1 MVEEEIT
8 PRTICRDD
16 DEKETEDGTLFPMD
30 DSDDSDD
37 DDDDGGHSR
46 KRSNVRRILATQ
58 HHHRA
63 AACGCHEE
71 CFVEYVLM
79 ESRKVRR
86 PLRERRPEHFY
97 QDFLE
102 KN

>member
-37 DDDDGGHSR
+37 DDEADIPESARMCVVYLPLNIIIAPLLVGVT
-46 KRSNVRRILATQ
+46 RSALWST
-58 HHHRA
+58 
-63 AACGCHEE
+63 
-71 CFVEYVLM
+71 F
-79 ESRKVRR
+79 
-86 PLRERRPEHFY
+86 
-97 QDFLE
+97 
-102 KN
+102 

>member
-37 DDDDGGHSR
+37 DDDDEAD
-46 KRSNVRRILATQ
+46 IP
-58 HHHRA
+58 
-63 AACGCHEE
+63 
-71 CFVEYVLM
+71 
-79 ESRKVRR
+79 ESARMCVVV
-86 PLRERRPEHFY
+86 
-97 QDFLE
+97 
-102 KN
+102 

>member
-37 DDDDGGHSR
+37 DDDDDEADIPESARMCVVYLPLNIIIAPLLVGVT
-46 KRSNVRRILATQ
+46 RSALWST
-58 HHHRA
+58 
-63 AACGCHEE
+63 
-71 CFVEYVLM
+71 F
-79 ESRKVRR
+79 
-86 PLRERRPEHFY
+86 
-97 QDFLE
+97 
-102 KN
+102 

>member
-37 DDDDGGHSR
+37 DDEADIPESARMCVVYLPLNIIIAPLLVGVT
-46 KRSNVRRILATQ
+46 RSALWST
-58 HHHRA
+58 
-63 AACGCHEE
+63 
-71 CFVEYVLM
+71 L
-79 ESRKVRR
+79 
-86 PLRERRPEHFY
+86 
-97 QDFLE
+97 
-102 KN
+102 